1 MQFKAKS
8 ALQLNGKSLR
18 RRFACRKGSPVEKAK
33 IKSIHFFPIMP
44 FFHPQLL
51 RFTLMKKGANDLVN
65 QLVRF
70 QHVTIFAKIVAL
82 PPKDSGAERVQR
94 Q

>member
-1 MQFKAKS
+1 
-8 ALQLNGKSLR
+8 
-18 RRFACRKGSPVEKAK
+18 
-33 IKSIHFFPIMP
+33 
-44 FFHPQLL
+44 
-51 RFTLMKKGANDLVN
+51 MKKGANDLVN